1 MRMASVEEMR
11 KAQRAEGPATVLAI
25 GTAVPPNCNPQA
37 DFPDYYF
44 RVTNSEHM
52 IELKEKFK
60 RICEKTAIKKRY
72 TYLTEEM
79 IKQNPNIGT
88 FDKPSLN
95 ARQEMVIAET
105 PRLGKAAAVK
115 AIKEWGQPKSRITH
129 MVFSSTSGID
139 MPGCDYQLTKMLGLN
154 PTVNRIM
161 IYQQGCYAGGT
172 ALRVAKDVAE
182 NNKGARVLLVCSE
195 ITAIFFRGPSEHHMD
210 SLVGQALFGD
220 GAAAL
225 IIGADVDTSIEKPIY
240 QMISASQAIVPDS
253 DNAMALH
260 LREEGLTFHLSKDVP
275 TLISN
280 NIEKI
285 LVDAFKPLG
294 INNWNTLFW
303 ITHPGGRA
311 ILDGVERKLGL
322 DKEKMKESRHVL
334 SEYGNLTGACV
345 LFILDEM
352 RKKSIEEKKAT
363 TGKGLEWGV
372 LLGFGPGITVETI
385 ILRSVP
391 VKN

>member
-1 MRMASVEEMR
+1 MLV
-11 KAQRAEGPATVLAI
+11 VLTYNLSFI
-25 GTAVPPNCNPQA
+25 YKKLINS
-37 DFPDYYF
+37 F
-44 RVTNSEHM
+44 RGN
-52 IELKEKFK
+52 LAG
-60 RICEKTAIKKRY
+60 EKTAIKKRY

-105 PRLGKAAAVK
+105 SRLGKEAAVK

-139 MPGCDYQLTKMLGLN
+139 MPGYDYQLTKMLGLN

-172 ALRVAKDVAE
+172 TLRVAKDVAE

-195 ITAIFFRGPSEHHMD
+195 ITTIFFRGPSEHHMD

-225 IIGADVDTSIEKPIY
+225 IIGADIDTSIEKPIY
-240 QMISASQAIVPDS
+240 QMISASQAIVPNS
-253 DNAMALH
+253 ENAMALH

-294 INNWNTLFW
+294 INNWNSLFW
-303 ITHPGGRA
+303 ITHLGGRA
-311 ILDGVERKLGL
+311 ILDEVERKLGL
-322 DKEKMKESRHVL
+322 DKEKMKESRYVL
-334 SEYGNLTGACV
+334 SEYGNLTSACV

-363 TGKGLEWGV
+363 TGKGSEWGV
-372 LLGFGPGITVETI
+372 LLGFGPSITIETI

-391 VKN
+391 LKN